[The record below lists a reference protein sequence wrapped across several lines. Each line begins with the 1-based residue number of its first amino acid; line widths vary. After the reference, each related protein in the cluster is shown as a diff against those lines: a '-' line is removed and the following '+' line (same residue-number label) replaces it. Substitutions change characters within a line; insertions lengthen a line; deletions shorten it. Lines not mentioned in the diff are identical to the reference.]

1 MSKSRDRREFEAVY
15 IRSIGRTE
23 GEWERKML
31 SGLATLVREIMPAAE
46 NGDCSYP
53 ELAYRL
59 VDGRLEFGENRFQL
73 VRIVASNH
81 SCTQVP
87 DTIVE
92 PAKAK
97 RHGGGT
103 CFFCFDGGDS
113 ICITPVL

>member
-1 MSKSRDRREFEAVY
+1 MQLWFAPLA
-15 IRSIGRTE
+15 
-23 GEWERKML
+23 WEI
-31 SGLATLVREIMPAAE
+31 VPAAE
-46 NGDCSYP
+46 NCDCSYP

-92 PAKAK
+92 PAKAQ

-103 CFFCFDGGDS
+103 YFFCLDGGDS
-113 ICITPVL
+113 ICITPALWCSIPCTP